1 MNRRLVESS
10 WRDLVL
16 LLGVSPPMD
25 MSARGLREWARPDHP
40 HPSRLHR
47 PLLFNLLNL
56 ALDGTL
62 HTAASWNVWVDG
74 KSTPLEAF
82 REFGIMMRHQP
93 DQGARKERERA
104 IEWIKEHF
112 PTAARQIHALDDSIS
127 DKVFDHASSYLAT
140 DLKMHNLAVQQW
152 NLYQA
157 EREKLDQAWLAV
169 LEINPKDKDQH
180 LELLDDY
187 RNTVL
192 VPIAKSVSV
201 LEQSRETYSEHLRE
215 VISSAVMRSVGVPL
229 TILSFPSLDD
239 FEEALASIPRYDDTE
254 KLTEY
259 KLNCSVDLIQQRMN
273 EYVELM
279 NNRFGSTIKI
289 DEEDMYNAVK
299 KNQFNFQINQNFG
312 GSMKAINS
320 FAPENHFRDGE

>member
-25 MSARGLREWARPDHP
+25 MSARGLGNGLDPTTHILLA
-40 HPSRLHR
+40 STGL
-47 PLLFNLLNL
+47 LLFNLLNL

-62 HTAASWNVWVDG
+62 HTAATWNVWVDG

-93 DQGARKERERA
+93 DQGARKEKERA
-104 IEWIKEHF
+104 IEWIEDHF

-157 EREKLDQAWLAV
+157 EA
-169 LEINPKDKDQH
+169 
-180 LELLDDY
+180 
-187 RNTVL
+187 
-192 VPIAKSVSV
+192 
-201 LEQSRETYSEHLRE
+201 
-215 VISSAVMRSVGVPL
+215 
-229 TILSFPSLDD
+229 
-239 FEEALASIPRYDDTE
+239 
-254 KLTEY
+254 
-259 KLNCSVDLIQQRMN
+259 
-273 EYVELM
+273 
-279 NNRFGSTIKI
+279 
-289 DEEDMYNAVK
+289 
-299 KNQFNFQINQNFG
+299 
-312 GSMKAINS
+312 
-320 FAPENHFRDGE
+320 